1 MKKYIIEFQNMED
14 VERFLKMMDEFEFNA
29 DLQYGSIIVD
39 AKSTIGVLALG
50 IHKKLQLIIYDGTNA
65 QIDKKINA
73 FAV

>member
-14 VERFLKMMDEFEFNA
+14 IERFLKMMEDFEFNA

-50 IHKKLQLIIYDGTNA
+50 IHKKLQLIIYGASNA
-65 QIDKKINA
+65 QIDKRISA
-73 FAV
+73 FAA